1 MHALASGKM
10 VQLSAQNIIDCSSK
24 SFLFLSYCKLVCK
37 EYMGIEDVG
46 RDQLQVATIIL
57 LIIMELTPKR
67 AIHIVA
73 RLALDCSLA
82 SLPKI

>member
-1 MHALASGKM
+1 
-10 VQLSAQNIIDCSSK
+10 
-24 SFLFLSYCKLVCK
+24 
-37 EYMGIEDVG
+37 MGIEDVG
-46 RDQLQVATIIL
+46 KDQLQVATIIL

-67 AIHIVA
+67 VIHIVA